1 MHTPFPPSQHELNAL
16 IKQRDE
22 LKQQQQLG
30 QLKEEIQEI
39 TQQVIN
45 KPNEFE
51 GSMQVQDSYRALHTK
66 RKRSAFTELVIARII
81 SMISL
86 RPVIGN
92 LIAIGLVMLALVFLH
107 QGLMLSHLARY
118 QHYMGVGLMLFAGLQ
133 IIKSG
138 TRSICLPLISMILG
152 AMISHQLKSDE
163 LLFTYGRTFYQY
175 VMMTGI
181 AGVAISVLTID

>member
-1 MHTPFPPSQHELNAL
+1 
-16 IKQRDE
+16 
-22 LKQQQQLG
+22 
-30 QLKEEIQEI
+30 
-39 TQQVIN
+39 
-45 KPNEFE
+45 
-51 GSMQVQDSYRALHTK
+51 
-66 RKRSAFTELVIARII
+66 
-81 SMISL
+81 
-86 RPVIGN
+86 
-92 LIAIGLVMLALVFLH
+92 MLALVFLH

-118 QHYMGVGLMLFAGLQ
+118 QHYMGIGLMLFAGLQ

-138 TRSICLPLISMILG
+138 TRSICLPLISMVSG